1 MEKGK
6 GRVSFFE
13 APISNT
19 KPGGELS
26 LEEVHRLI
34 TGEKYKVRTGQ
45 LRALADKGKA
55 RKYKAANF
63 DYCTF
68 SGVFGLRANHALV
81 EHSGLLCMDLD
92 HLPDVAKMK
101 KRLLADPL
109 FDTQLLFVSP
119 SGDGLKWVVPIDLSR
134 ASHEVYF
141 EGVAHYL
148 LVCYGV
154 EADKSGRDVSRA
166 CFLPYDP
173 EAFLGSGGEGGGD
186 ASAFNPKSW
195 LPGAGLANGVAAG
208 IRSGTENGL
217 ATENGSATGNGLQVG
232 CSAGLGEGLQ
242 TKYGADSE
250 DVPQLGEE
258 VKLEGVPQFE
268 DVPQLGEEVKLEDVP
283 SSFFSDPKGGLPT
296 AGSYAEIEAVTQR
309 IERAA
314 VDIAPTYPQWR
325 DLGFALTEALGE
337 GGRGY
342 YHRLSRFYADYRAA
356 EADRQF
362 DRCLRSRGSGIT
374 VKTFFH
380 LALQAG
386 VDVNTTG
393 TDMCPASIDGG
404 VGINMAG
411 AGVDVN
417 TTVTSEFL
425 PVFPQSVYEHLPR
438 LLRDVAAKADS
449 PQDADLL
456 LLGSLATISACLPK
470 VYGIYDKREV
480 FPNLFLFVAAQAS
493 AGKGRLTLCRRI
505 VEPVH
510 RQLRKMAEAEYAE
523 YQCALAEYALD
534 KHKSEADKPMEPP
547 LRLLFIPANTSATG
561 MLQLLNDNAGRGLMF
576 ETEGDTLAQAF
587 KQEYG
592 NYSDSF
598 RKAFHHETIAYN
610 RRKDREYVEIK
621 KPCLSAVLSG
631 TPKQIKHLIPDVEN
645 GLFSRFLFYNLEI
658 SPVWKNVFAEDEDE
672 TLDDY
677 FEQIGERFYDLY
689 RLLERET
696 DSLRF
701 CFTRNQEKQFSEFF
715 DRMHKKYYTLYGG
728 EFVSSIRRLG
738 LMTFRMAM
746 IMTTLRIMD
755 DGDLKTLLVCSDT
768 DFQTVIRMA
777 EVIVQHTREVYL
789 EFFSSDAASDADD
802 AEAGG
807 RWKQPVISRVYFE
820 NLPFEFNR
828 QTYLATASRMN
839 IKPKTA
845 EKYIRNFCKLHRL
858 VHTGYDNY
866 RKAAVTLRR

>member
-1 MEKGK
+1 MSIYAPFAKPLYVMLKPVGSLCNLACDYCYYLEKSK
-6 GRVSFFE
+6 FYTQNKNHVMSDELLERFTQEYLESQTMPQVLF
-13 APISNT
+13 T
-19 KPGGELS
+19 WHGGEPLMRPLS
-26 LEEVHRLI
+26 FYKKALE
-34 TGEKYKVRTGQ
+34 
-45 LRALADKGKA
+45 
-55 RKYKAANF
+55 
-63 DYCTF
+63 
-68 SGVFGLRANHALV
+68 
-81 EHSGLLCMDLD
+81 
-92 HLPDVAKMK
+92 
-101 KRLLADPL
+101 
-109 FDTQLLFVSP
+109 
-119 SGDGLKWVVPIDLSR
+119 
-134 ASHEVYF
+134 
-141 EGVAHYL
+141 
-148 LVCYGV
+148 
-154 EADKSGRDVSRA
+154 
-166 CFLPYDP
+166 
-173 EAFLGSGGEGGGD
+173 
-186 ASAFNPKSW
+186 
-195 LPGAGLANGVAAG
+195 
-208 IRSGTENGL
+208 
-217 ATENGSATGNGLQVG
+217 LQK
-232 CSAGLGEGLQ
+232 
-242 TKYGADSE
+242 KYGRGRQIDNSIQTNGTLLTDEWCA
-250 DVPQLGEE
+250 
-258 VKLEGVPQFE
+258 
-268 DVPQLGEEVKLEDVP
+268 
-283 SSFFSDPKGGLPT
+283 FFKENNFL
-296 AGSYAEIEAVTQR
+296 V
-309 IERAA
+309 
-314 VDIAPTYPQWR
+314 
-325 DLGFALTEALGE
+325 
-337 GGRGY
+337 
-342 YHRLSRFYADYRAA
+342 
-356 EADRQF
+356 
-362 DRCLRSRGSGIT
+362 GI
-374 VKTFFH
+374 
-380 LALQAG
+380 
-386 VDVNTTG
+386 
-393 TDMCPASIDGG
+393 SIDGPQEFHDEYRRDKMNRPTFQK
-404 VGINMAG
+404 VMRGIELLQKHEVDFNCMA
-411 AGVDVN
+411 VVN
-417 TTVTSEFL
+417 DFNADYPLEFYRFFKEIGCQFLQFTPIVERMTNGQPHPTLATVAEKNAELAPF
-425 PVFPQSVYEHLPR
+425 SV
-438 LLRDVAAKADS
+438 S
-449 PQDADLL
+449 PQQWGNFLCA
-456 LLGSLATISACLPK
+456 
-470 VYGIYDKREV
+470 V
-480 FPNLFLFVAAQAS
+480 FDEWVKKDVGKIFVQIFDS
-493 AGKGRLTLCRRI
+493 TLCRRI